1 MVEETRKYSLVFWSG
16 WFDQYICGEHVRV
29 FVILASDML
38 TFSANFFSFVLPIF
52 MIIFGRISQIF
63 NSQFKA
69 LSQVHWL
76 SYIKIFC
83 LKFPCYWQQISKN
96 TSSYNQVDNQ
106 FKIINKFKKRLCF
119 GWNFIIVMD
128 NIIIF
133 FHYKK
138 WIIYRHKKF
147 FKNMYFLYSFT
158 PSSSADIL
166 NFMF

>member
-1 MVEETRKYSLVFWSG
+1 MHFHGFYTIDQQRHNQGKEWLRKHENILWYFDLADLINIFVESTCEFL
-16 WFDQYICGEHVRV
+16 
-29 FVILASDML
+29 
-38 TFSANFFSFVLPIF
+38 SFVLPIF

-119 GWNFIIVMD
+119 G
-128 NIIIF
+128 
-133 FHYKK
+133 
-138 WIIYRHKKF
+138 
-147 FKNMYFLYSFT
+147 
-158 PSSSADIL
+158 
-166 NFMF
+166 